1 MACKLIAHCK
11 FGCYFD
17 TMSDFICI
25 FEQQQHFSRSLYL
38 FLYTENAKI
47 KSMAK

>member
-1 MACKLIAHCK
+1 MACKLIVHCK

-25 FEQQQHFSRSLYL
+25 FEQQHFSRSLYL